1 MIPAGVVLFI
11 AIDLAPLLKHYNSMA
26 ITLYITSVA
35 CNQYTDTYSQPYIF
49 ILFLCRQRDR
59 PRAGSTA
66 QTSWTHIMWMG
77 GSIRDSTSL
86 NRNI

>member
-35 CNQYTDTYSQPYIF
+35 CNQYTDTYSNHTYLS
-49 ILFLCRQRDR
+49 LFYADKGIAQEQDRQLRLR
-59 PRAGSTA
+59 GRT
-66 QTSWTHIMWMG
+66 
-77 GSIRDSTSL
+77 
-86 NRNI
+86 